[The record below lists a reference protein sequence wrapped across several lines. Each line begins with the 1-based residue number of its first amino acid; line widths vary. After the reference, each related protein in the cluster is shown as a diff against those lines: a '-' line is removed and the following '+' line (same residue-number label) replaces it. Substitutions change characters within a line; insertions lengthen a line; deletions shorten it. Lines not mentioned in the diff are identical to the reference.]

1 MATPL
6 PSPSTLA
13 AAPTSA
19 VTALATTPSPA
30 ASVCTFGGDARRA
43 PSASADDGALRGPAP
58 TPMLTL
64 PLPMYGANL
73 VANIGANGPLA
84 VALGLCLLRRV
95 DPGVL
100 AAADATGTNKLLLA
114 ATTVAMKAH
123 FDDFYVNKYMARI
136 GGLETAKE
144 LGELEAH
151 MFLTLL
157 GGRAQV
163 SPGEV
168 GHRDRQQRDG
178 SSSGSLQGIVQW
190 REGVDS
196 DATPLPEPGETPRSA
211 APPLVVAD
219 DHEQASRSP
228 SPLPVPIAADVISQT
243 PRHHRGPRRRAQRR
257 LTVPAAE
264 QRRLPLT
271 QPSLL
276 GTTPHEAPRPPL
288 LNHGEIGRAH
298 V

>member
-1 MATPL
+1 
-6 PSPSTLA
+6 
-13 AAPTSA
+13 
-19 VTALATTPSPA
+19 
-30 ASVCTFGGDARRA
+30 
-43 PSASADDGALRGPAP
+43 
-58 TPMLTL
+58 MLTL
-64 PLPMYGANL
+64 PLPTYGANL

-288 LNHGEIGRAH
+288 LNHGGSVNRPPSTPARHRSSAFPPVTQAH
-298 V
+298 NTAAAAVALPVVPVAYFAHYYCYPCYAYGTYYAYYTY